1 MNRILLLA
9 IFLFLLA
16 LLLPPAGLAEEKT
29 FERTLSASP
38 GGTLTVNADV
48 GDVIITPDGG
58 TGVRVVA
65 KMKGRENDLDK
76 VTIEAAEVSGGVEV
90 TGRIKKSGW
99 KFWENWN
106 SEVVYTIAVPR
117 EYNLRL
123 RTAGGDIT
131 VSGVKGGL
139 DAHTSGGDVRV
150 SAVEGKLGL
159 HTSGG
164 DIVVEKGT
172 GDLLA
177 ETSGGDI
184 RIQGGRGRLEL
195 STSGG
200 DIRASDL
207 DGKISAETSG
217 GNIVIVATGEN
228 QGIAAETSGGDIE
241 ISIRRNAG
249 ATIEAST
256 WGGDVTC
263 DLPLSVQGKISEGQ
277 IRGTVNGG
285 GSPIKARTSGGDVR
299 IKGI

>member
-1 MNRILLLA
+1 MNRILLPA
-9 IFLFLLA
+9 IPLFLLA

-29 FERTLSASP
+29 FERTLNASP
-38 GGTLTVNADV
+38 GGTLTVGTDV
-48 GDVIITPDGG
+48 GDVVITPDGG
-58 TGVRVVA
+58 ASVRVVV
-65 KMKGRENDLDK
+65 KMRGRGKDLDK

-90 TGRIKKSGW
+90 TGRIRKSSG
-99 KFWENWN
+99 KFWENWE
-106 SEVVYTIAVPR
+106 SEVIYTIAVPR

-123 RTAGGDIT
+123 RTAGGDIR
-131 VSGVKGGL
+131 VNGVKGGL

-150 SAVEGKLGL
+150 SGVEGKLGL

-164 DIVVEKGT
+164 DITVEKGT
-172 GDLLA
+172 GDILA

-184 RIQGGRGRLEL
+184 RIQGGKGRIQL

-263 DLPLSVQGKISEGQ
+263 DLPLSIQGKISEGQ